1 MKKLITI
8 LLFLP
13 IGLFAQGTLE
23 VVNDPNAV
31 NNNDSFEVIETEDG
45 IIKEAYF
52 IPSETQISVSDP
64 KNNGSDSDNI
74 PPLFI
79 SIVPEIKD

>member
-13 IGLFAQGTLE
+13 LGLFAQGTLE
-23 VVNDPNAV
+23 VVNDSNAI
-31 NNNDSFEVIETEDG
+31 NNNDSFEVIQTEDG
-45 IIKEAYF
+45 TLKEAYF
-52 IPSETQISVSDP
+52 IPSESQISITESKTPGTDS
-64 KNNGSDSDNI
+64 KNKK
-74 PPLFI
+74 PLFI